1 MSMSGLRT
9 RATLH
14 DVVPAFVR
22 TPDPSLIQL
31 AANET
36 AYGPLPSVL
45 EALAR
50 EIAHVNRYPDDG
62 AVGLRHAIADWL
74 GVESARVALGAGS
87 LGLLEQVMLAL
98 CDQGSEVV
106 YPWRSFDVYPQLIRV
121 AGATPR
127 PVPLQEER
135 NDLDAMLES
144 VNERTRVVIVCNPNN
159 PTGPGVGRFE
169 LKSFLHRLPGTVAVL
184 LDEAYFEYVRD
195 PDMPDGLT
203 LLRDHPNVAVLRT
216 FSKAYGLAALRVG
229 YLVAGRPIVEAVD
242 KTHVTYSVSRLAQAA
257 ALASISAQDELHG
270 RVEATVRERNR
281 VREALLSQGWQVPTS
296 EGNFVWLRLGAA
308 SHAFGKGL
316 GRWGVAVKVVP
327 NEGVRMTIG
336 TREENDVLL
345 EAAGAVREG
354 VLSDAEQLPA
364 E

>member
-1 MSMSGLRT
+1 MSMSGLRS

-31 AANET
+31 AANEA
-36 AYGPLPSVL
+36 AYGPLPSVV
-45 EALAR
+45 EVLAR
-50 EIAHVNRYPDDG
+50 EIEHVNRYPDDG
-62 AVGLRHAIADWL
+62 AVELRHTIADWL
-74 GVESARVALGAGS
+74 GVECAEVALGAGS

-127 PVPLQEER
+127 PVPLREER
-135 NDLDAMLES
+135 NDLDAMLAS
-144 VNERTRVVIVCNPNN
+144 INERTRVVIVCNPNN
-159 PTGPGVGRFE
+159 PTGPGVGRLE
-169 LKSFLHRLPGTVAVL
+169 LASFLDRVPDTVAVL

-203 LLRDHPNVAVLRT
+203 LLRDRPNVAVLRT
-216 FSKAYGLAALRVG
+216 FSKAYGLAALRMG
-229 YLVAGRPIVEAVD
+229 YLVARQPIVEAVD
-242 KTHVTYSVSRLAQAA
+242 KTHVTYSVSRFAQAA
-257 ALASISAQDELHG
+257 ALASISAQDELRE

-281 VREALLSQGWQVPTS
+281 VRDALLSQGWEVPPS

-308 SHAFGKGL
+308 SGGFGKDL
-316 GRWGVAVKVVP
+316 ERFGVAVKVVP
-327 NEGVRMTIG
+327 DEGVRVTIG

-345 EAAGAVREG
+345 EAAGAVREDLVSAG
-354 VLSDAEQLPA
+354 GHLPA
-364 E
+364 D